1 CWYSTQVRHW
11 VRLLPKE
18 LRRIEECRL
27 SALDVIDETLRRLGV
42 PAAET
47 EEYLTRTLLALR
59 GWAGMIWQMETNAE
73 WAVHPAPPG
82 SLIGYVAVRLLLLRL
97 AIEHVARTYLSESG
111 DLTELR
117 SRVRRRIPQPGRVTE
132 MQRTFLVCQVAQS
145 LGWNPGAQH
154 RRSNGES

>member
-1 CWYSTQVRHW
+1 M
-11 VRLLPKE
+11 
-18 LRRIEECRL
+18 
-27 SALDVIDETLRRLGV
+27 IDESLQRLGV

-73 WAVHPAPPG
+73 WAVHPAPRG

-97 AIEHVARTYLSESG
+97 AIEYVARTQLGESG

-117 SRVRRRIPQPGRVTE
+117 AQLRAANLAIRGRSASSSGH
-132 MQRTFLVCQVAQS
+132 FWSSS
-145 LGWNPGAQH
+145 LPRFWAGTRPI
-154 RRSNGES
+154 